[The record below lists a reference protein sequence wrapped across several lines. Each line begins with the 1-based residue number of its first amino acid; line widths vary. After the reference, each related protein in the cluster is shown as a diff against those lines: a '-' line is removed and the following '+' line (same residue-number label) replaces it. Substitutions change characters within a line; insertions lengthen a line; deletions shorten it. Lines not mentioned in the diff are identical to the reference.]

1 MNQLQQHFSGI
12 LRTREQLIEEIMKDS
27 GKYHLYFK
35 WTKAEQDNFLDIC
48 TGAKGMR
55 ILSDS
60 FFKEVMNPEYSG
72 TRLESLLS
80 ELLHKKV
87 KIVQI
92 LPNDSTRI
100 ADEVALLITDIVV
113 ELEDGCLAN
122 VEIQKIPFNFPAGR
136 CACYS
141 SDLMLRQYKRVRE
154 RMSSSSFS
162 YRNIKNVYLIVIYE
176 KSPIE
181 LLQMPEQYIH
191 HAKQVFDTGLAL
203 DMLQEYVLISLDNF
217 QKRMQNKSIETL
229 TEAWLTFLGNDDPVR
244 IMELI
249 STYPEFEAM
258 YQTLYSVCL
267 NTERV
272 MAMFSEE
279 LHELDR
285 NTIKY
290 MIEEQQEELDALMK
304 QLEEGRLELANTNA
318 ELADTKA
325 EIASRNAELADKDAA
340 LADKDAII
348 AELQAELA
356 RLKG

>member
-1 MNQLQQHFSGI
+1 
-12 LRTREQLIEEIMKDS
+12 
-27 GKYHLYFK
+27 
-35 WTKAEQDNFLDIC
+35 
-48 TGAKGMR
+48 
-55 ILSDS
+55 
-60 FFKEVMNPEYSG
+60 
-72 TRLESLLS
+72 
-80 ELLHKKV
+80 
-87 KIVQI
+87 
-92 LPNDSTRI
+92 
-100 ADEVALLITDIVV
+100 
-113 ELEDGCLAN
+113 
-122 VEIQKIPFNFPAGR
+122 
-136 CACYS
+136 
-141 SDLMLRQYKRVRE
+141 
-154 RMSSSSFS
+154 
-162 YRNIKNVYLIVIYE
+162 
-176 KSPIE
+176 
-181 LLQMPEQYIH
+181 
-191 HAKQVFDTGLAL
+191 
-203 DMLQEYVLISLDNF
+203 
-217 QKRMQNKSIETL
+217 MQNKSIETL

-249 STYPEFEAM
+249 STYPDFEAM

-318 ELADTKA
+318 ELAD
-325 EIASRNAELADKDAA
+325 KDAA